1 MTEHPTSP
9 EPATSP
15 EGRESNGR
23 FAKGNAGGPGNP
35 FARSTAALRA
45 TLQRKVT
52 DRDIEEIADRLIAD
66 AKNGDKAATKLLF
79 QYVIGKPQP
88 ATNPDTLD
96 VDELRGLQAEAVPPE
111 VFAAMLR
118 CVPLA
123 LLLELWPLL
132 IEAKTKEAAA
142 QVQETCARAD
152 EKDQRRADH
161 AATKAERRRRRRE
174 KREQARQAKRAAAA
188 PSTNGS
194 NGRPAAADGEVAPST
209 NGDIGGIGLLDGQQP
224 PSTNGDDGADA
235 LAILLRWLRG
245 QHRPSDGHAE
255 G

>member
-1 MTEHPTSP
+1 MHEHPASP
-9 EPATSP
+9 EPATSS

-23 FAKGNAGGPGNP
+23 FAKGNRGGPGNP

-52 DRDIEEIADRLIAD
+52 DRDIEEIADRLLAD
-66 AKNGDKAATKLLF
+66 AKAGDNTATKLLF

-88 ATNPDTLD
+88 AADPDKLD
-96 VDELRGLQAEAVPPE
+96 VDEFRGLQEAAVPPE

-123 LLLELWPLL
+123 LLLQLWPLL
-132 IEAKTKEAAA
+132 IEAKTNEAAGF
-142 QVQETCARAD
+142 VQETCARAD
-152 EKDQRRADH
+152 DKDRRRQER
-161 AATKAERRRRRRE
+161 AATKAERRQRRRE
-174 KREQARQAKRAAAA
+174 KREQARQAKEPAAA

-194 NGRPAAADGEVAPST
+194 NGRPATAEGEIAPSV
-209 NGDIGGIGLLDGQQP
+209 NGHIGSNGSGDGQQP
-224 PSTNGDDGADA
+224 PSTNGDNGADA

-245 QHRPSDGHAE
+245 QRRPSDDDAHG
-255 G
+255 